1 MKIFRYLLPLTLL
14 FILVPQFPGRPAQET
29 GEFQQLTLTLATP
42 KKKYVELQPIPIVVT
57 LKNDTNTTLVGHSAL
72 AFDSSYL
79 KISVDAG
86 DGLQEIR
93 QLSLAKGKVVAS
105 AHELQP
111 GEEVTITDRLNFN
124 LNKVFPQP
132 GTYKLQARLM
142 SSDWKESVS
151 SKPLEIEIVQPV
163 GLDAQALEFIRNY
176 GAPAFFFTGAQV
188 MKDHEKFRVLENF
201 VALYGQSAYA
211 DEASFL
217 LGEVQF
223 AKREYERARPH
234 FEKLSKKSDYA
245 FAKEASE
252 YLKRI
257 EREEKKKDRP

>member
-1 MKIFRYLLPLTLL
+1 MRMFRYLLPLTLL

-29 GEFQQLTLTLATP
+29 GEFQKLTLTIATP

-57 LKNDTNTTLVGHSAL
+57 LRNDTNTTLVGHSAL
-72 AFDSSYL
+72 AFNSGHL
-79 KISVDAG
+79 KLSVDAG
-86 DGLQEIR
+86 DGPQEIG
-93 QLSLAKGKVVAS
+93 QLSLAQGKVLAS
-105 AHELQP
+105 VNEFKP

-124 LNKVFPQP
+124 LNKIFPRP
-132 GTYKLQARLM
+132 GTYKVQASLT
-142 SSDWKESVS
+142 SSDWKENVL
-151 SKPLEIEIVQPV
+151 SKPVEIEIVQPV

-176 GAPAFFFTGAQV
+176 DVPAFFFTGAHV
-188 MKDHEKFRVLENF
+188 MNDHEKFRALENF
-201 VALYGQSAYA
+201 VTLYGQSAYG

-257 EREEKKKDRP
+257 EREEKKDRP